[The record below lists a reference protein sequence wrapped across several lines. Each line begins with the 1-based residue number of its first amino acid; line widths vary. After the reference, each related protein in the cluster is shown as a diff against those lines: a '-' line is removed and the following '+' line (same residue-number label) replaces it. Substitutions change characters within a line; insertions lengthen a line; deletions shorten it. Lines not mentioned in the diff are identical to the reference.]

1 MPKTILTIGET
12 VARAKECGMPITQYT
27 LRKALRSGAIPCRIV
42 GKKYLIAWDNVERW
56 LMCSDGSDNGS
67 LTSAPAIRQINI

>member
-1 MPKTILTIGET
+1 MPKTILTISET

-27 LRKALRSGAIPCRIV
+27 LRRALRSGAIPCRIV

-56 LMCSDGSDNGS
+56 LMCLDGSDNIP

>member
-56 LMCSDGSDNGS
+56 LMCSDGSDNGP
-67 LTSAPAIRQINI
+67 LTPTPAIRQINI

>member
-56 LMCSDGSDNGS
+56 LMCSDGSDNGP